1 MKRMLP
7 TTQYYFNSGSNN
19 IDFSMYPD
27 FDPKRLLAVINT
39 TVEQTLIYATGGGH
53 ASPTG
58 GSFSGTLG
66 SYILTLTFNCGAAGM
81 SDADVL
87 QIIYDESVGTE
98 EAKASIDIVSGKSG
112 LDVNLLNSSF
122 GGTVGDVM
130 PAPFQDNALS
140 IGVLNGGVL
149 ESPAMNVNN
158 ELIVD
163 VTQSGAIPISG
174 SVGVAGSVSV
184 DNFPA
189 TQAVT
194 GTFFQATQ
202 PVSATALPLPTGA
215 STSALQTSGN
225 ASLTSVDGKLTT
237 LNAKDFSTS
246 ALQTLGNAGLTSID
260 ATLIG
265 ITNKTPTLGQKL
277 SSGSSPVVLPSD
289 QIVNTSLPDLN
300 IIGAS
305 NSAIANNNL
314 LAVAGPAEL
323 DVSGYKSAS
332 IQVVSTATS
341 GTFIFEGS
349 NSTVSATFQTI
360 PAFRLDS
367 PSPNAILT
375 TITPTASSF
384 IYIIPVRFRY
394 LRMRVVTVLNTPIQA
409 LTRLSQDPFMS
420 PVPQVIN
427 ATAANLNATV
437 VGSLTS
443 VGTITSVGGVTTV
456 SSITAAQLAGNT
468 PTDIALL
475 AITTTQTSANIS
487 TGNTQNMAFQ
497 VAVTAASG
505 VGQFMDVV
513 VQETFDGTN
522 YFDIYHFPRI
532 TAIGQYQSP
541 QIRISGAGIRYVR
554 TVGGI
559 TPSFTNTVVRPA
571 RQTSSDLWRN
581 FVNRTIDPN
590 TLNSITPS
598 YLVEGCDQFQLSVT
612 MNAGGTA
619 PIFEMQGS
627 NDNLN
632 WYSVPSTTLTAAVGS
647 SVQIVSSSQCLP
659 KFVRAIT
666 STAGVGS
673 SMFCLCITARG
684 V

>member
-1 MKRMLP
+1 MLP

-19 IDFSMYPD
+19 IDFSSYPD

-39 TVEQTLIYATGGGH
+39 SIGQTLIYATGGGPS
-53 ASPTG
+53 SPVG